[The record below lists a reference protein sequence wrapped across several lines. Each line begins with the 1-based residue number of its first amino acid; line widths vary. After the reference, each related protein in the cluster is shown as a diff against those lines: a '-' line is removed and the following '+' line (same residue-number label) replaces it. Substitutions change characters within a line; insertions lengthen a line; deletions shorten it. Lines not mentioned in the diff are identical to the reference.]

1 MKTKTGM
8 LTWFT
13 VRFSHNKVP
22 SSMTVLS
29 TFQNTLSNPLQR
41 TFTLMQYRNLDTA
54 EDKQMYIKT

>member
-1 MKTKTGM
+1 
-8 LTWFT
+8 
-13 VRFSHNKVP
+13 
-22 SSMTVLS
+22 MTVLS